1 MNGYGFRFSGHRSY
15 DISSWAVF
23 AGPMDLRK
31 AKTWPLFK
39 LAQVA
44 SPTDS
49 SSVEVLSVSDVSVAA
64 SDEIVSLLVES
75 VAALDEFVSV
85 LVELVV
91 SMEVSVS
98 VLEKIECVA
107 EEITSET
114 KLEDSIF
121 VT

>member
-1 MNGYGFRFSGHRSY
+1 MEN
-15 DISSWAVF
+15 
-23 AGPMDLRK
+23 
-31 AKTWPLFK
+31 LF
-39 LAQVA
+39 
-44 SPTDS
+44 
-49 SSVEVLSVSDVSVAA
+49 
-64 SDEIVSLLVES
+64 
-75 VAALDEFVSV
+75 
-85 LVELVV
+85 V